1 MMNPARENAMP
12 RLTTTLLCLP
22 LLAAC
27 GGGTMS
33 DGSVR
38 LGDKGRMLPGGSD
51 AGGCPTYRMSSNGRA
66 PLRLPFYRTA
76 NGDFTT
82 MRAEA
87 ACTP

>member
-1 MMNPARENAMP
+1 MP
-12 RLTTTLLCLP
+12 RLTTALLCLP
-22 LLAAC
+22 LLAGC

-38 LGDKGRMLPGGSD
+38 LGGAVRMLPGGAD
-51 AGGCPTYRMSSNGRA
+51 ADGCPTYRMSSNGRA

-76 NGDFTT
+76 DGDFTT
-82 MRAEA
+82 MRAQA